1 MMGTDQGLGGIKEQN
16 GFTIV
21 ETMVVLAVIAILVL
35 IAQPV
40 FRATKVQA
48 QKKACQANVR
58 IMEGALCTWKA
69 MNIESNYPQNSDI
82 IPTLVGHGFL
92 KTNPA
97 CPAGGNYETSNGG
110 GAAFPTIKCS
120 IPSHSI

>member
-1 MMGTDQGLGGIKEQN
+1 VLRIEQRLDDIKKQN

-40 FRATKVQA
+40 FKATKAQA
-48 QKKACQANVR
+48 QKEACQANVR
-58 IMEGALCTWKA
+58 VMEGALCTWKA
-69 MNIESNYPQNSDI
+69 MNIDANYPQNNDI

-110 GAAFPTIKCS
+110 GTSFPTIKCS
-120 IPSHSI
+120 ITGHSI